1 MEQSLEMKEIDFDVT
16 LQTGELYSFT
26 MRHTY
31 FSISGIF
38 SLLISVGCIVACMM
52 TLGSYST
59 TTSLLLLFVASLFT
73 IIQPLMLYAKCKA
86 QIKRSENINAA
97 LHYTVSEDGICVS
110 QEGQEVAVKWYDI
123 RKVVYAKKGIYL
135 YMSPVRAF
143 IFPKGQCMERYD
155 EMCSLIA
162 EQMKKYKDYVPEEEE
177 AAEEGAEGE

>member
-1 MEQSLEMKEIDFDVT
+1 MKEIDFDVT
-16 LQTGELYSFT
+16 LQTGELFSFT

-38 SLLISVGCIVACMM
+38 SLLISFGCLLACLM
-52 TLGSYST
+52 TLGSFSR
-59 TTSLLLLFVASLFT
+59 TTSLLLLLIASLFT
-73 IIQPLMLYAKCKA
+73 IIQPLMLYVKCKV

-110 QEGQEVAVKWYDI
+110 QDGQEVQVKWYNI
-123 RKVVYAKKGIYL
+123 RKVVYAKKGMYL

-143 IFPKGQCMERYD
+143 IFPKGQCVGKYD
-155 EMCSLIA
+155 ELCSLVT

-177 AAEEGAEGE
+177 IAGEGGNSE